1 MDYSQFMKQLNEPEF
16 TGKES
21 VQLLQEYT
29 KEFPYFQT
37 AQTLLT
43 RAMYEQQHVR
53 FEKQL
58 KLASVYSG
66 DRKILYNTIH
76 PRPANLFSEKVFS
89 NSTTLEKENIS
100 EKENR
105 ENVFAEEKNLLP
117 PVEPVIS
124 EYAEITEYQFTPTLP
139 VYIEEA
145 EIVTAEADIDD
156 GPMVAD
162 PHEII
167 RRRLNEILGLEENNI
182 EFKPRKTETSEEIK
196 TENAIPEK
204 EEKEIEDIGSLI
216 VTENPSSTIPPSLI
230 PLVETPPAAEPK
242 SVELKKD
249 HLTKIIEESI
259 LAKDVID
266 KGELEYAL
274 EATLIHSLEKLPVI
288 EKEVVREKII
298 SEKKKDLTFYD
309 WLKQSRVSEYGKYEE
324 VHAYEIDIIPEEKT
338 DHLTDEK
345 SGENGK
351 DVNKLIDRFIET
363 DPKIVASKTE
373 FYSPVSQAKKSITED
388 EDLVS
393 ETLAGIYKLQ
403 GNYLKARSC
412 YQKLSLLYPEKM
424 AYFAALI
431 SEIDKDLNNKQKED
445 L

>member
-1 MDYSQFMKQLNEPEF
+1 MKQLNEPEF

-37 AQTLLT
+37 AQSLLT

-66 DRKILYNTIH
+66 DRKMLYNTIH

-89 NSTTLEKENIS
+89 HSASLEKENSI
-100 EKENR
+100 EKENT

-117 PVEPVIS
+117 PLEPVIS
-124 EYAEITEYQFTPTLP
+124 ENTENQFTPTLP
-139 VYIEEA
+139 VYTEDV
-145 EIVTAEADIDD
+145 EIAASEADIDD

-167 RRRLNEILGLEENNI
+167 RKRLNEILGLEENNI
-182 EFKPRKTETSEEIK
+182 EFKPRKTVNREEVK
-196 TENAIPEK
+196 TENIIPEK
-204 EEKEIEDIGSLI
+204 EIPEREEKEVEDNTSFN
-216 VTENPSSTIPPSLI
+216 VTENPSSAIPSSPISLE
-230 PLVETPPAAEPK
+230 ETGREPK

-274 EATLIHSLEKLPVI
+274 EATLIQSLEKLPVI

-298 SEKKKDLTFYD
+298 SEKKRDLTFYD
-309 WLKQSRVSEYGKYEE
+309 WLKQSRVSDYGKYEE
-324 VHAYEIDIIPEEKT
+324 VHAYESDIIPEEKN

-345 SGENGK
+345 SVENGK
-351 DVNKLIDRFIET
+351 DVNKLIDRFIEA
-363 DPKIVASKTE
+363 DPKIVASKSE

>member
-1 MDYSQFMKQLNEPEF
+1 
-16 TGKES
+16 
-21 VQLLQEYT
+21 V
-29 KEFPYFQT
+29 
-37 AQTLLT
+37 
-43 RAMYEQQHVR
+43 
-53 FEKQL
+53 
-58 KLASVYSG
+58 
-66 DRKILYNTIH
+66 LYNTIH
-76 PRPANLFSEKVFS
+76 PRPANLFSENVFS
-89 NSTTLEKENIS
+89 HNTSLEKENIF
-100 EKENR
+100 ENKNT
-105 ENVFAEEKNLLP
+105 ENVFAEEKTLLP

-124 EYAEITEYQFTPTLP
+124 ENTENAEYQFTPTLP
-139 VYIEEA
+139 VYVEEV
-145 EIVTAEADIDD
+145 EIAAAEADIDD

-167 RRRLNEILGLEENNI
+167 RKRLNEILGLEENNI
-182 EFKPRKTETSEEIK
+182 EFKPRKTVTLEEVK
-196 TENAIPEK
+196 TENAIPGK
-204 EEKEIEDIGSLI
+204 EEKEIEDIGSLN
-216 VTENPSSTIPPSLI
+216 VTENPSSTIPPSPI
-230 PLVETPPAAEPK
+230 PLVETAPVAESK

-274 EATLIHSLEKLPVI
+274 EATLIQSLEKLPLI

-298 SEKKKDLTFYD
+298 LEKKKDLTLYD

-324 VHAYEIDIIPEEKT
+324 VHAYESEIIPEEKT
-338 DHLTDEK
+338 EVLNIEKADEK
-345 SGENGK
+345 DK

-363 DPKIVASKTE
+363 DPKIVASKSE

>member
-1 MDYSQFMKQLNEPEF
+1 MDYSQFMKQLNEQEF

-21 VQLLQEYT
+21 VQMLQEYT

-43 RAMYEQQHVR
+43 RALYEQQHVR

-58 KLASVYSG
+58 KLASAYIG
-66 DRKILYNTIH
+66 DRKMLYNTIH
-76 PRPANLFSEKVFS
+76 PRPANLFSENVFS
-89 NSTTLEKENIS
+89 HNTSLEKENIS
-100 EKENR
+100 EKENT
-105 ENVFAEEKNLLP
+105 ENVFAEEKTLLP
-117 PVEPVIS
+117 PVESVIS
-124 EYAEITEYQFTPTLP
+124 EYTENVEYQFTPTLP
-139 VYIEEA
+139 VYTEES
-145 EIVTAEADIDD
+145 EIATAEADIDD

-167 RRRLNEILGLEENNI
+167 RKRLNEILGLEENNI
-182 EFKPRKTETSEEIK
+182 EFRPRKTVTHEEVK

-204 EEKEIEDIGSLI
+204 EEREVAEIGSLN
-216 VTENPSSTIPPSLI
+216 VTENPSSSIPPSPI
-230 PLVETPPAAEPK
+230 PLVETAPTVEPK

-274 EATLIHSLEKLPVI
+274 EATLIQSLEKLPVI

-298 SEKKKDLTFYD
+298 LEKKKDLTFYD

-324 VHAYEIDIIPEEKT
+324 VHAYESEIIPEEKT
-338 DHLTDEK
+338 EVLNIEKADEK
-345 SGENGK
+345 DK

-363 DPKIVASKTE
+363 DPKIVASKSE